1 MNWPYLHLLIN
12 HFPIILSS
20 VGTAALALALVV
32 NRRGVWLFAL
42 AMLTLA
48 GLAIYP
54 TFYTGDEAGHAV
66 RDTWYVVRDMVHEHE
81 ESADFA
87 LPAVLVMGVAS
98 AYAWWRM
105 LRREV
110 TGLPPVWLRVV
121 VSLLAVFALSVV
133 VRTAYLGG
141 QIVHESPKLQSPPL
155 PTRSS

>member
-20 VGTAALALALVV
+20 VGTAALVLALVV
-32 NRRGVWLFAL
+32 KHRGVWLFAL

-66 RDTWYVVRDMVHEHE
+66 RDTWYVVHEMVEEHE
-81 ESADFA
+81 ASADFA
-87 LPAVLVMGVAS
+87 LPAVLVMGAVS

-110 TGLPPVWLRVV
+110 TGLPPVWLRAVV
-121 VSLLAVFALSVV
+121 AVLAVFALSVV

-141 QIVHESPKLQSPPL
+141 QIVHESPKLVSPPAR
-155 PTRSS
+155 TG

>member
-1 MNWPYLHLLIN
+1 
-12 HFPIILSS
+12 
-20 VGTAALALALVV
+20 
-32 NRRGVWLFAL
+32 
-42 AMLTLA
+42 
-48 GLAIYP
+48 
-54 TFYTGDEAGHAV
+54 
-66 RDTWYVVRDMVHEHE
+66 MVHEHE

-87 LPAVLVMGVAS
+87 LPAVLVMGAAS